1 MMVTLKMDQ
10 LSQWTNMHQD
20 LLNDLINS
28 LTILPGVGKKS
39 AQRMALYL
47 LDKNKD
53 GAGILAKN
61 LERAID
67 EIGRCSRC
75 RMLTSN
81 NLCKICS
88 DTGRD
93 VNSICVVENPSD
105 VLAIESTGGFKGR
118 YFVLLGRLSPI
129 EGISPDDLGI
139 NDFLKLIKI
148 ENIKEV
154 ILATSSTVEGDATAI
169 YIKDHIKDIKVSR
182 ISYGIPIGGELEYV
196 DGNTIARAIQGRT
209 EINVD

>member
-1 MMVTLKMDQ
+1 MK
-10 LSQWTNMHQD
+10 QD
-20 LLNDLINS
+20 LVTELINA

-47 LDKNKD
+47 LDRNKD
-53 GAGILAKN
+53 GASILANTLK
-61 LERAID
+61 EAID
-67 EIGRCSRC
+67 NIQRCSSC

-81 NLCKICS
+81 SLCNICS
-88 DTGRD
+88 DNIRD
-93 VNSICVVENPSD
+93 NKSICVVESPSD
-105 VLAIESTGGFKGR
+105 VLAIESTGGYRGR

-129 EGISPDDLGI
+129 DGVGPDELGI
-139 NDFLKLIKI
+139 NDLIKI
-148 ENIKEV
+148 IDQDKVKEI

-169 YIKDHIKDIKVSR
+169 YIKDHVKNAKVSR

-196 DGNTIARAIQGRT
+196 DGTTIARAIEGRV

>member
-1 MMVTLKMDQ
+1 M
-10 LSQWTNMHQD
+10 NQD
-20 LLNDLINS
+20 LVTELINA

-53 GAGILAKN
+53 GANVLAN
-61 LERAID
+61 TLIQAI
-67 EIGRCSRC
+67 ENIQRCSSC

-81 NLCKICS
+81 NLCGVCS
-88 DTGRD
+88 DVSRD
-93 VNSICVVENPSD
+93 SSSICVVESPSD
-105 VLAIESTGGFKGR
+105 VLAIESTGGYRGK

-129 EGISPDDLGI
+129 DGVGPEDLGI
-139 NDFLKLIKI
+139 NDLLNRIVAD
-148 ENIKEV
+148 EVKEV

-169 YIKDHIKDIKVSR
+169 FIKDHVKNAKVSR

-196 DGNTIARAIQGRT
+196 DGTTIARAIEGRV

>member
-1 MMVTLKMDQ
+1 
-10 LSQWTNMHQD
+10 MHQD
-20 LLNDLINS
+20 LRNDLINS

-61 LERAID
+61 LEKAID

-81 NLCKICS
+81 DLCKICS
-88 DTGRD
+88 DTSRD
-93 VNSICVVENPSD
+93 MNSICVVENPSD

>member
-1 MMVTLKMDQ
+1 M
-10 LSQWTNMHQD
+10 SRD
-20 LLNDLINS
+20 LVSELINA

-47 LDKNKD
+47 LDRNKD
-53 GAGILAKN
+53 GASILANVMKD
-61 LERAID
+61 AI
-67 EIGRCSRC
+67 ESVQRCDSC

-88 DTGRD
+88 DPSRD
-93 VNSICVVENPSD
+93 INKICVVESPSD
-105 VLAIESTGGFKGR
+105 VLAIESTGGFRGK

-129 EGISPDDLGI
+129 DGIGPEELGI
-139 NDFLKLIKI
+139 NDLLMKVEKDDVNEI
-148 ENIKEV
+148 
-154 ILATSSTVEGDATAI
+154 ILATSSTVEGDATAV
-169 YIKDHIKDIKVSR
+169 YITDHVKTAKVSR

-196 DGNTIARAIQGRT
+196 DGTTIARAIEGRV

>member
-1 MMVTLKMDQ
+1 M
-10 LSQWTNMHQD
+10 NQD
-20 LLNDLINS
+20 LVTELINA

-47 LDKNKD
+47 LYRNKD
-53 GAGILAKN
+53 GASILAN
-61 LERAID
+61 TLNQAI
-67 EIGRCSRC
+67 ENIQRCTTC

-81 NLCKICS
+81 PICNVCS
-88 DTGRD
+88 DPSRD
-93 VNSICVVENPSD
+93 SKSICVVESPSD
-105 VLAIESTGGFKGR
+105 VLAIESTGGFRGK

-129 EGISPDDLGI
+129 DNIGPEDLGI
-139 NDFLKLIKI
+139 DDLLKITSTN
-148 ENIKEV
+148 EIKEV

-169 YIKDHIKDIKVSR
+169 FIKDHVKNAKVSR

-196 DGNTIARAIQGRT
+196 DGTTIARAIEGRV

>member
-1 MMVTLKMDQ
+1 
-10 LSQWTNMHQD
+10 MHQD

-53 GAGILAKN
+53 GAGILAKT
-61 LERAID
+61 LEKAID
-67 EIGRCSRC
+67 EIGRCTRC

-81 NLCKICS
+81 SLCKICS
-88 DTGRD
+88 DNTRD
-93 VNSICVVENPSD
+93 MNSICIVENPSD

-129 EGISPDDLGI
+129 DGISPDDIGI
-139 NDFLKLIKI
+139 NDFLKLIEI

-169 YIKDHIKDIKVSR
+169 YIKDHINDIKVSR

>member
-1 MMVTLKMDQ
+1 MKHDLVTE
-10 LSQWTNMHQD
+10 
-20 LLNDLINS
+20 LINS

-53 GAGILAKN
+53 GASILANN
-61 LERAID
+61 LINAI
-67 EIGRCSRC
+67 ENVQRCTSC

-81 NLCKICS
+81 NLCKVCS
-88 DTGRD
+88 DSTRD
-93 VNSICVVENPSD
+93 KSNICVVESPSD

-118 YFVLLGRLSPI
+118 YFVLMGRLSPI
-129 EGISPDDLGI
+129 DGMGPDELGI
-139 NDFLKLIKI
+139 NDLLKRI
-148 ENIKEV
+148 EDDKTKEV

-169 YIKDHIKDIKVSR
+169 FIKDHVKNAKVSR

-196 DGNTIARAIQGRT
+196 DGTTIAMAIQGRV

>member
-1 MMVTLKMDQ
+1 
-10 LSQWTNMHQD
+10 MHQD

-61 LERAID
+61 LEKAID

-81 NLCKICS
+81 DLCKICS
-88 DTGRD
+88 DTSRD
-93 VNSICVVENPSD
+93 MNSICVVENPSD
-105 VLAIESTGGFKGR
+105 VLAIESTGGFKVR

>member
-1 MMVTLKMDQ
+1 
-10 LSQWTNMHQD
+10 MHQD
-20 LLNDLINS
+20 LLNDLINA

-53 GAGILAKN
+53 GAGILAKTM
-61 LERAID
+61 LDAVEHIS
-67 EIGRCSRC
+67 RCSRC

-81 NLCKICS
+81 NLCKVCS
-88 DTGRD
+88 DTTRE
-93 VNSICVVENPSD
+93 NTSICVVENPSD
-105 VLAIESTGGFKGR
+105 VLAIESTGGYRGK

-129 EGISPDDLGI
+129 EGVSPDDLGI
-139 NDFLKLIKI
+139 NDLLKLIKV
-148 ENIKEV
+148 ENIEEV

>member
-1 MMVTLKMDQ
+1 MQT
-10 LSQWTNMHQD
+10 D

-53 GAGILAKN
+53 GASLLSKTLQDAV
-61 LERAID
+61 ET
-67 EIGRCSRC
+67 IGRCKRC

-81 NLCKICS
+81 EYCKVCS
-88 DTGRD
+88 DTSRD
-93 VNSICVVENPSD
+93 NQSICVIENPSD
-105 VLAIESTGGFKGR
+105 MLAIESTGGFRGK

-129 EGISPDDLGI
+129 DGVGPEDLGI
-139 NDFLKLIKI
+139 DQLLNLIS
-148 ENIKEV
+148 KEDV
-154 ILATSSTVEGDATAI
+154 KEIILATSSTVEGDATAI
-169 YIKDHIKDIKVSR
+169 FIKDHIKDIKVSR

-209 EINVD
+209 EVNVD

>member
-1 MMVTLKMDQ
+1 
-10 LSQWTNMHQD
+10 MHQD

-53 GAGILAKN
+53 GARILAKT
-61 LERAID
+61 LEKAID
-67 EIGRCSRC
+67 EIGRCTRC

-81 NLCKICS
+81 SLCKICS
-88 DTGRD
+88 DNTRD
-93 VNSICVVENPSD
+93 MNSICIVENPSD

-129 EGISPDDLGI
+129 DGISPDDLGI
-139 NDFLKLIKI
+139 NDFLKLIEI

-169 YIKDHIKDIKVSR
+169 FIKDHINDIKVSR